1 MSDTSCCRPQ
11 RWGRQPYTAVCS
23 WESRQIPNLS
33 HGVRLLAPL
42 LRHCRFQLPT
52 WLETERRRSCKPDHA
67 GANPAVGLKPC
78 RCDEQYGSLRDCR
91 TRFDSSA
98 GHLIHNYVLGVWRI
112 RTRPCEGRGPGS
124 IPGGD
129 TFHFDNTTLMLDGRA
144 AACKAVFSEF
154 DSHRCLFHA
163 CLDAV
168 IAGGALGSRVSLTY
182 SVNGF

>member
-1 MSDTSCCRPQ
+1 M
-11 RWGRQPYTAVCS
+11 CS

-42 LRHCRFQLPT
+42 LWHCRFELPT
-52 WLETERRRSCKPDHA
+52 WLEIERRRSCKPDHA

-98 GHLIHNYVLGVWRI
+98 GHLTNIELPASNIGIRCSVLEVRCSQVLGVWRI

-129 TFHFDNTTLMLDGRA
+129 TFHFDNTTPMLDGRA
-144 AACKAVFSEF
+144 AACKAAQSEF
-154 DSHRCLFHA
+154 DSHRCLFNA

-168 IAGGALGSRVSLTY
+168 VAGGAWGLRVSLTY